1 MRKYAI
7 IHYANLLDIHIQLIR
22 ATGCNT
28 TRESIARSHPNYE
41 PEMCIVEWEDTIA
54 QQIPEAV
61 AAIQEIIDA
70 GVTIMTEAE
79 MQTYLSNTD
88 NPFYYVPD
96 LNQEEMSSSSSSS
109 IDSSSS
115 SSSIDSSSSSSIDSS
130 SSSSSSSS

>member
-7 IHYANLLDIHIQLIR
+7 IHYANLQEVHIQLIR

-79 MQTYLSNTD
+79 IKAYLSTEG

-96 LNQEEMSSSSSSS
+96 LDVEEMSSSSS

-115 SSSIDSSSSSSIDSS
+115 SSWRGSTSSSPLD
-130 SSSSSSSS
+130 